1 MSKIHIQ
8 FLDSVNWR
16 SALPADF
23 VLNDNEVHVYR
34 INISA
39 NHHLLE
45 VFLTTLMPAEK
56 ERGGKYFQL
65 KDKQRFILSR
75 GAQRDILGRYL
86 NQPAA
91 QVAFELGANKKPFL
105 VTDSTPAIQYNIT
118 HAGDWI
124 LLAVSN
130 NPVGA
135 DVEFVDREFQFNDIL
150 EENFSQEEIAF
161 INKNTPA
168 ENFYLLW
175 TRKEALLKATGQGLG
190 EHLKVTPSL
199 NGTHPL
205 SPELL
210 CSDKTWEVSSF
221 NLPGGYTGSIANL
234 HGASR
239 LMFFDINF

>member
-1 MSKIHIQ
+1 MGKVHIQ
-8 FLDSVNWR
+8 FLDDVNWR
-16 SALPADF
+16 PARPADF

-34 INISA
+34 INIST
-39 NHHLLE
+39 NLHLLDA
-45 VFLTTLMPAEK
+45 FLAKLTPAEK

-65 KDKQRFILSR
+65 KDRQRFILSR
-75 GAQRDILGRYL
+75 GAQRNILGRYL

-91 QVAFELGANKKPFL
+91 QVAFALGDNKKPFL
-105 VTDSTPAIQYNIT
+105 VGDGKPAIQYNIT

-130 NPVGA
+130 EAVGA
-135 DVEFVDREFQFNDIL
+135 DVEFVDRGFQFNDIL
-150 EENFSQEEIAF
+150 EEHFSLAEIDF
-161 INKNTPA
+161 IDENNSA

-210 CSDKTWEVSSF
+210 RADKSWEVNSF
-221 NLPGGYTGSIANL
+221 NLQDGYTGSIANL
-234 HGASR
+234 YGASR
-239 LMFFDINF
+239 LAFFDIDF